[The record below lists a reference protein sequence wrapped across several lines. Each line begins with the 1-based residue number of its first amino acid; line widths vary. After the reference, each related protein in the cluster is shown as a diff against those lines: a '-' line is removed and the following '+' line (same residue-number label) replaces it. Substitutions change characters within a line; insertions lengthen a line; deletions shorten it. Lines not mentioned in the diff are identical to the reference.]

1 MSITEKEGT
10 LEPHL
15 HTGTQIEDL
24 RCYFQMR
31 LYREIIHLCQASS
44 WIHSP
49 MVAKSPESPT
59 SFPSVPVNFCSK
71 RKQKATG
78 IFRKEF
84 MSVGL

>member
-1 MSITEKEGT
+1 
-10 LEPHL
+10 
-15 HTGTQIEDL
+15 
-24 RCYFQMR
+24 
-31 LYREIIHLCQASS
+31 
-44 WIHSP
+44 